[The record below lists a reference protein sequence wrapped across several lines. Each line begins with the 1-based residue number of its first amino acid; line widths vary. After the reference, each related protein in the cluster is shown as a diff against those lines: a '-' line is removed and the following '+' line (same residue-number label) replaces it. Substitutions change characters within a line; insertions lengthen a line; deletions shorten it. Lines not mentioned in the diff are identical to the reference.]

1 VLLHEGDDELEAE
14 LALGAWV
21 VTDALAVTA
30 GRRGTTLHVDVVF
43 VETPH
48 RLHLVLEGGAVEV
61 RWETTPLHAPAL
73 RQLRAPR
80 DGETAPL

>member
-1 VLLHEGDDELEAE
+1 VLEAE
-14 LALGAWV
+14 VALGTWT

-30 GRRGTTLHVDVVF
+30 GRHGTALQVDVVF

-48 RLHLVLEGGAVEV
+48 RLHLVLEGDAADV

-80 DGETAPL
+80 DGEPAPL